1 MPKLP
6 VVATKKLVKA
16 LEKIGFYQDRSRGSH
31 LVMINR
37 DGRRTIIPMHSRDIP
52 SGTLLA
58 ILKDLN
64 ILKGDLV
71 KLL

>member
-37 DGRRTIIPMHSRDIP
+37 DGRRTIIPMHGGDIP

-64 ILKGDLV
+64 ISKEELA